1 MFASKAQAGWFV
13 CVRACGQR
21 QTVVWFYDW
30 VTMYVVCAI
39 LLSISQPG
47 SVTLFL
53 WLSTPACVLACVH
66 VCSQCNPKPLCE

>member
-13 CVRACGQR
+13 CMRACVQR

-30 VTMYVVCAI
+30 VTMCVVCA
-39 LLSISQPG
+39 LLPSCSQPG

-53 WLSTPACVLACVH
+53 WLSTPARVLTCVCACVFT
-66 VCSQCNPKPLCE
+66 V